1 MTGLLLGLERADV
14 RVRDADVLVGTSA
27 GSVLA
32 AQIAGSTSLEDLY
45 GWQLEGRV
53 EEIRGFLSPED
64 EAEMSQL
71 RAEAGSMEAAN
82 RAVGHFAC
90 ARGNALRERRRRVI
104 QDRLPVHEW
113 PAGRDLRIVAVD
125 ASTGKRMVF
134 TTGSGVGL
142 VEAVEA
148 SCAAPGVWPLARVG
162 GHSYM
167 DGGTWSLA
175 NVDVAVGADRV
186 LVFAPITQG
195 SHPGH
200 SPAEDLA
207 ALGVQGLVVE
217 PSPQSLAAFGTDS
230 LDPQARPGAAESG
243 LAQAAYEAGRIAS
256 LM

>member
-1 MTGLLLGLERADV
+1 MDFASIRIITDDVDRLVRFYELVTCTTRPAPVFAEFRTGA
-14 RVRDADVLVGTSA
+14 GT
-27 GSVLA
+27 LA
-32 AQIAGSTSLEDLY
+32 IASPAT
-45 GWQLEGRV
+45 V
-53 EEIRGFLSPED
+53 AISPED
-64 EAEMSQL
+64 EAEMSRL

-82 RAVGHFAC
+82 RAVGHLAS
-90 ARGNALRERRRRVI
+90 ARGNTLRERRRRVI

-134 TTGSGVGL
+134 TTGSGVSL

-148 SCAAPGVWPLARVG
+148 SCAAPCVWPLARVG
-162 GHSYM
+162 DHSYM

-207 ALGVQGLVVE
+207 ALGVQGLLVE
-217 PSPQSLAAFGTDS
+217 PSPQSLRAFGTDS
-230 LDPQARPGAAESG
+230 LDPQARPGAAEAG
-243 LAQAAYEAGRIAS
+243 LAQAAHEAGRIAS